1 MNTKITREDILIRN
15 ALVITLDG
23 DNTIHQSADVLV
35 SNGEIIDVGQSLQT
49 PDNFTGR
56 TIDAS
61 GMLLMPG
68 LVNAHTHS
76 PANHTHGSG
85 DRQSHP
91 AFMWMSQALTS
102 GRTSREIYVGAM
114 LGAIQMLMSGTTA
127 IIDHFP
133 GQACTSAE
141 IDAVMAAHR
150 DSGMRTAL
158 GLRFYDDEFGDILP
172 RGNNVPDD
180 VVAEMRRL
188 NPLRPM
194 PLEEVRAVMD
204 RAIDRWDGA
213 EAGRLRIFPAPS
225 NPERCTDDALVL
237 CRDLAAKHDLGIHT
251 HLLESKVQGVIAEEK
266 YGCSMVEH
274 LGRLDVLGPRLSC
287 AHTIWVDEKDIGL
300 LADTGTIVVH
310 NPESNM
316 KIGTGT
322 APIPR
327 MMERGVRIA
336 LGTDGAGTND
346 NLILQEA
353 LRLAAMLHRPAEPD
367 RNRWLSA
374 LDVLRMATD
383 GGAHALLEQG
393 RIGSI
398 EPGKR
403 ADLVLYSLA
412 APWWVPLND
421 PLNQFVFA
429 ENGSSAHTVIVDGR
443 ILVEDRHVVAFDADS
458 LLAEGR
464 TMMREILDRNADIY
478 SLAQKMGDFFP

>member
-1 MNTKITREDILIRN
+1 VNLQTKPEDILIRN

-23 DNTIHQSADVLV
+23 ENTIHQSADVLV
-35 SNGEIIDVGQSLQT
+35 SGGKIVDVGQSLAK
-49 PDNFTGR
+49 PDGFTGR
-56 TIDAS
+56 TINAD

-102 GRTSREIYVGAM
+102 DRTSREIYVGAM

-133 GQACTSAE
+133 GQACTSEE

-172 RGNNVPDD
+172 RGNTVPED

-194 PLEEVRAVMD
+194 PLDEVRAVMEQ
-204 RAIDRWDGA
+204 AIDRWDGA
-213 EAGRLRIFPAPS
+213 ESGRLRVFPAPS
-225 NPERCTDDALVL
+225 NPERCSDEALVM

-251 HLLESKVQGVIAEEK
+251 HLLESKVQAVIAQEK

-287 AHTIWVDEKDIGL
+287 AHAIWVDENDIEL

-327 MMERGVRIA
+327 MMERGVRVA

-346 NLILQEA
+346 NLVLHEA

-367 RNRWLSA
+367 RRRWLSA

-398 EPGKR
+398 EPGRR
-403 ADLVLYSLA
+403 ADLVLYSLD
-412 APWWVPLND
+412 APWWVPMND

-429 ENGSSAHTVIVDGR
+429 ENGSSADTVIVDGR
-443 ILVEDRHVVAFDADS
+443 ILVENRRVLSFDADS
-458 LLAEGR
+458 ILAEGR
-464 TMMREILDRNADIY
+464 TMMQAILERNADIY
-478 SLAQKMGDFFP
+478 RLAQKMGDFFP